1 MKCCCYKLYNNKK
14 KICIICKKKLP
25 NSTKKNLLEKLPP
38 DIIEYI
44 IKLYI
49 KSKNM
54 FFYSNLSLVSKTFNY
69 NFNILYKSFKF
80 FSYNNFNNF
89 NKTIYFV
96 KSKKFNI
103 KFAKLYFYLGRNKFN
118 LLFGEENMELS
129 THKSSMIKYD
139 NKFYNISNLSNFDFI
154 II

>member
-1 MKCCCYKLYNNKK
+1 MKCCCYKLYHNRK
-14 KICIICKKKLP
+14 KICIICKKKLT

-44 IKLYI
+44 IQIYLT
-49 KSKNM
+49 SKNM
-54 FFYSNLSLVSKTFNY
+54 FFYSNLSLISKSFNY
-69 NFNILYKSFKF
+69 NFNILYKSFQYI
-80 FSYNNFNNF
+80 SYNNFNNL

-96 KSKKFNI
+96 RSIKFNI
-103 KFAKLYFYLGRNKFN
+103 KFAKLYFSVGRSKFN

-129 THKSSMIKYD
+129 THKYYAID
-139 NKFYNISNLSNFDFI
+139 KFYDISILLNFDFI